1 MNNKKL
7 KRLNTL
13 LLTLAML
20 LSVTACSESSDGASG
35 DSGAEQENGVDEIV
49 SEEAAEVPEEET
61 KLLPELPENVNYGG
75 EEIRLMQ
82 HPFQAGDWADWLS
95 RDLYAESFNGEPLN
109 DAVFARNT
117 YVEDTLD
124 VKLKVLDVADMP
136 GAIKAQA
143 TAGTGDYHISTA
155 RIQSLPATVTG
166 GYLQNLYSI
175 GTMDLTK
182 PWYDEKCIEDATFYD
197 LLFYVTGS
205 MIILDDDST
214 GAMLY
219 NKQLVTDYSLESPYE
234 LVKEGK
240 WTLDKMAE
248 MAEAVANDSNGNGEV
263 DIEGDRFGILWQRDA
278 IVSFMHGAGGRI
290 VSKDEA
296 GDPVLTIGEENTI
309 NFFDKLDTFMF
320 KANMVQNMHNYS
332 SIYPDI
338 YAGEADIFRA
348 NNALFMWLRMRVAEN
363 LRDMEAD
370 FGIIPVPKM
379 NEAQEEYYSTVTK
392 YTAATVCIPND
403 GSLDRDMI
411 GVVVELMSAEG
422 HYGLREAYYEINLGK
437 KIARDE
443 LSTEMLDIIMENRVY
458 DAGEIYAIGPISDNL
473 YSLSTGTSGI
483 GIATVIAKNQKATE
497 KMLERQFMTPL
508 KELAEQ
514 YKG

>member
-1 MNNKKL
+1 MKNNKQ
-7 KRLNTL
+7 KRLCSIL
-13 LLTLAML
+13 LILAML
-20 LSVTACSESSDGASG
+20 LPMTACSESSGETSG
-35 DSGAEQENGVDEIV
+35 DTAAEQENANEVTADEAV
-49 SEEAAEVPEEET
+49 ETVEEEEA
-61 KLLPELPENVNYGG
+61 KLLPELPENADYGG

-117 YVEDTLD
+117 YVEDTLN

-175 GTMDLTK
+175 DTIDLEK

-219 NKQLVTDYSLESPYE
+219 NKQLITDYSLESPYE

-240 WTLDKMAE
+240 WTLDKLAE

-263 DIEGDRFGILWQRDA
+263 DIEGDRFGLLWQRDA
-278 IVSFMHGAGGRI
+278 IVSYMHGGGGRI

-296 GDPVLTIGEENTI
+296 GEPVLTIGEENTI
-309 NFFDKLDTFMF
+309 NLFDKLDTFMF
-320 KANMVQNMHNYS
+320 KANVVQNMHNYS

-338 YAGEADIFRA
+338 YVGEADIFRA

-370 FGIIPVPKM
+370 FGIIPVPKL
-379 NEAQEEYYSTVTK
+379 NEAQAEYYSTVTK
-392 YTAATVCIPND
+392 YTSATVCIPND
-403 GSLDRDMI
+403 ASLDRDMV
-411 GVVVELMSAEG
+411 GVVIELMSAEG

-458 DAGEIYAIGPISDNL
+458 DAGEIYAIGPISDSL
-473 YSLSTGTSGI
+473 YSLSTGTAGI
-483 GIATVIAKNQKATE
+483 GIATLIAKNQKATE
-497 KMLERQFMTPL
+497 KMLDRQFITPM

-514 YKG
+514 YKD